1 MEGAEAAPRGT
12 RVGLRD
18 RCIAAIARLLT
29 RGFYR
34 SVETVGDVPRTGP
47 VILAASHLNGF
58 VDPVLLVARL
68 GLLPRFLAKATL
80 WNVAPARPLL
90 GFARVIPVHRRADAA
105 DGSVDN
111 RATFASAVAAL
122 EDHQIVAIF
131 PEGTTHDD
139 PVIRPLRT
147 GVSRIAVQAAADGV
161 DNLAIVPVGVFYE
174 DKVAVRSRAL
184 ITFGDAIP
192 VDVGPE
198 ALDETGAPDHAL
210 VDDLTARVTS
220 ALRDI
225 TPDFANHEEAIGL
238 TAAARLAQRP
248 GPAAERKPPPVAK
261 VSELAWRLADAEP
274 DQIAHVVNE
283 TARYE
288 LLLRAVD
295 LDDDDLMA
303 PNGPA
308 VLLRKSIL
316 LAVLVVLLAPFAV
329 AGLFAS
335 LIPTLLVLIA
345 GLVPKAPVSKGTI
358 RFLVAAVTFP
368 LMWIAIAAWDVA
380 GAPLAA
386 AAMAIT
392 SPLDGVLEALFD
404 GHGGWASGVLVFLA
418 MPLFAAATLILA
430 DRIRV
435 LIRTL
440 QVWRILLDRRGQ
452 LDEVRAKREVV
463 IAAVADAVSE
473 VP

>member
-1 MEGAEAAPRGT
+1 M
-12 RVGLRD
+12 
-18 RCIAAIARLLT
+18 
-29 RGFYR
+29 
-34 SVETVGDVPRTGP
+34 
-47 VILAASHLNGF
+47 
-58 VDPVLLVARL
+58 
-68 GLLPRFLAKATL
+68 
-80 WNVAPARPLL
+80 
-90 GFARVIPVHRRADAA
+90 
-105 DGSVDN
+105 
-111 RATFASAVAAL
+111 
-122 EDHQIVAIF
+122 
-131 PEGTTHDD
+131 
-139 PVIRPLRT
+139 
-147 GVSRIAVQAAADGV
+147 
-161 DNLAIVPVGVFYE
+161 
-174 DKVAVRSRAL
+174 
-184 ITFGDAIP
+184 
-192 VDVGPE
+192 
-198 ALDETGAPDHAL
+198 
-210 VDDLTARVTS
+210 
-220 ALRDI
+220 
-225 TPDFANHEEAIGL
+225 
-238 TAAARLAQRP
+238 
-248 GPAAERKPPPVAK
+248 
-261 VSELAWRLADAEP
+261 SELAWRLADAEP